1 MSKSM
6 RSAPAPLTT
15 DGAAA
20 TATAPGDDAAFF
32 PLDLLRARA
41 DRLARMAAE
50 ACRLHQHC
58 AKLAERE
65 DADPAELLSM
75 LELASVADRL
85 LGESAAAYAKAGA
98 KLAPNGEGAEWWR
111 HANALWLAAREHVRR
126 HSLGDR
132 LSKRAGVEPSPERL
146 TELHVEFSL
155 EASALLSLRQAAE
168 AYCKARPVAL

>member
-6 RSAPAPLTT
+6 RSAPAPLSA
-15 DGAAA
+15 DAAA
-20 TATAPGDDAAFF
+20 AAPAHGEDAPFF

-50 ACRLHQHC
+50 ACRLHQQC
-58 AKLAERE
+58 AKLAERD

-75 LELASVADRL
+75 LELTAVADRL
-85 LGESAAAYAKAGA
+85 LGEAATAYEKAGTKRPLDGDA
-98 KLAPNGEGAEWWR
+98 ADWWR
-111 HANALWLAAREHVRR
+111 QANALWLAAREHVRR

-132 LSKRAGVEPSPERL
+132 LSKRAGVEPSPGRL

-168 AYCKARPVAL
+168 AYCRVRPVAL